1 MAVSKDDK
9 LLSVATGEEQ
19 GTVHLFDLVNR
30 VSVCS
35 IRSVGGK
42 ILDIDMED
50 SQTVVFVTE
59 KTVSV
64 YTREG
69 KVIHN
74 YKYPEDTGKPLNI
87 RKRENKVMV
96 TTRKGWFL
104 VYDILSNEKPSQYKI
119 EGISEDLEVASIR
132 YDQNFTHA
140 LLGSV
145 NGEVSCIDIIITYL

>member
-59 KTVSV
+59 KTS
-64 YTREG
+64 
-69 KVIHN
+69 
-74 YKYPEDTGKPLNI
+74 
-87 RKRENKVMV
+87 
-96 TTRKGWFL
+96 
-104 VYDILSNEKPSQYKI
+104 
-119 EGISEDLEVASIR
+119 
-132 YDQNFTHA
+132 
-140 LLGSV
+140 
-145 NGEVSCIDIIITYL
+145 